1 MPLTLKAGLDT
12 TPIITPIREF
22 GRENHLSLSN
32 LPQLPPVGGAPVER
46 LMMSW
51 WGSEI
56 RIWRF
61 ASRQTDIDAMGEG
74 DQFDVIHPK
83 TLVARVLV
91 QVNLIHPEA
100 RG

>member
-1 MPLTLKAGLDT
+1 MPLLTLKAGLDT
-12 TPIITPIREF
+12 TPIITPVREF

-32 LPQLPPVGGAPVER
+32 LPQLPPVGGAPTER

-61 ASRQTDIDAMGEG
+61 ARHRPDIDAMGER
-74 DQFDVIHPK
+74 DQVDVIHPK
-83 TLVARVLV
+83 TLVARILV
-91 QVNLIHPEA
+91 QVSPIHS
-100 RG
+100 